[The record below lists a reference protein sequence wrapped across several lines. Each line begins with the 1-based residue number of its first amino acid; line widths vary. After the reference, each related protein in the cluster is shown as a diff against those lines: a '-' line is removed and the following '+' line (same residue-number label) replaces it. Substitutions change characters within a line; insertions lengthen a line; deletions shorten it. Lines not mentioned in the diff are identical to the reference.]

1 MHIDKC
7 TLLQIYMKALRNR
20 QQLLSRS
27 QVHAGTATS
36 SDAVTETWL
45 EVEVEIANYCLSA

>member
-1 MHIDKC
+1 MHIDKY
-7 TLLQIYMKALRNR
+7 TLLQIYMNALRNR

-27 QVHAGTATS
+27 QVHPGTATS

-45 EVEVEIANYCLSA
+45 EVEIANYCLSA

>member
-1 MHIDKC
+1 MHIDKY
-7 TLLQIYMKALRNR
+7 TLLQIYMNALRNR

-27 QVHAGTATS
+27 QVHPVTATS

-45 EVEVEIANYCLSA
+45 EVEIANYCLSA